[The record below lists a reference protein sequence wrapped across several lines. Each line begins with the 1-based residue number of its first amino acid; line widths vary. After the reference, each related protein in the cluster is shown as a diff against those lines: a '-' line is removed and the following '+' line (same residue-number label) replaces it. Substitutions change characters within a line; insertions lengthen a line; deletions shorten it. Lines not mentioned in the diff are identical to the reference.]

1 MTGPRWWIAIALLLA
16 TTIAIAKLPHGAM
29 VELSQPLQAF
39 PLEIPDW
46 HGFDQPL
53 TDRITAAAGVDS
65 YLSRFYVRQGGDNI
79 GLYVGYYKSQ
89 QTGDSV
95 HSPKNCLPGSGWQPL
110 SSSEIMLR
118 VPDGRT
124 VPVNLYVVEN
134 EREKLLVLYWYQ
146 SHGRIFSSE
155 YWAKIYMVVDAIRLN
170 RTDSALVRI
179 TTKLGRD
186 ENSAQQLAVS
196 FAEQVI
202 PRLDQI
208 IPK

>member
-1 MTGPRWWIAIALLLA
+1 MTSRRWWIAIALLLA
-16 TTIAIAKLPHGAM
+16 ATIAMAKLPHGA
-29 VELSQPLQAF
+29 VTELKRPLQTF
-39 PLEIPDW
+39 PLEIADW

-65 YLSRFYVRQGGDNI
+65 YISRFYFEPGGDSV

-89 QTGDSV
+89 QTGDTI
-95 HSPKNCLPGSGWQPL
+95 HSPKNCLPGTGWQPL
-110 SSSEIMLR
+110 QASEITLR
-118 VPDGRT
+118 VPDGRAY
-124 VPVNLYVVEN
+124 PANLYIVEN

-146 SHGRIFSSE
+146 SHGRIISSE
-155 YWAKIYMVVDAIRLN
+155 YSAKVYMVIDAIRLN
-170 RTDSALVRI
+170 RTDATLVRV

-186 ENSAQQLAVS
+186 EDKARQLAVS